1 MNPTATS
8 AGEVPD
14 AAGVPPRPA
23 LGPAKL
29 ALFALIP
36 VTVLAL
42 VAEVLAAVTIERTTR
57 IELGEATGDRSYL
70 MRMGNWPWSRSARTP
85 LNSLGFP
92 GPEFPDSATPKRCVH
107 VVFIGDSFVFG
118 DGVDGDS
125 SFVSLVGRSLATTDG
140 ERCVRVFNL
149 GERGSTIPRQARRLR
164 EVRSLLKPDLV
175 ILAQYQNDLADLDA
189 PEPRDLRRS
198 VPDPTAAAPRAPT
211 SEAAAATAAATA
223 AADRFSFLSPRI
235 VRLLSYHAF
244 AALITS
250 GIHRDELRHWS
261 VIADTAR
268 RADARRLM
276 AAYTTSFDSLAT
288 ELAADSIAFG
298 TIILPSKFDVMAG
311 RYPEEDFFLR
321 LAATH
326 GLPTLRIFPL
336 LDARRSPYAFL
347 MYDGHLN
354 EHGNRLV
361 ATAVGDWIA
370 SLDAAPFPRLRA
382 ASGSAP

>member
-8 AGEVPD
+8 AGEAPD

-42 VAEVLAAVTIERTTR
+42 VAEALAAVTIERTTR
-57 IELGEATGDRSYL
+57 IEVDESTGGRSYV
-70 MRMGNWPWSRSARTP
+70 MRMGNWPWSRTARTP

-92 GPEFPDSATPKRCVH
+92 GPEFPDSTTPKRCVH

-125 SFVSLVGRSLATTDG
+125 SFVSIVGRTLAASDQ
-140 ERCVRVFNL
+140 ERCVRTFNL

-164 EVRSLLKPDLV
+164 EVRGSLKPDLV

-189 PEPRDLRRS
+189 PEPRDLRLS
-198 VPDPTAAAPRAPT
+198 APGPTATAPRPPA
-211 SEAAAATAAATA
+211 SDAAAV
-223 AADRFSFLSPRI
+223 DRFSFLNPRL

-261 VIADTAR
+261 VIADSSR
-268 RADARRLM
+268 HADARRLM
-276 AAYTTSFDSLAT
+276 ATYTASFDSLAT

-298 TIILPSKFDVMAG
+298 TIVLPSKFDVMAG
-311 RYPEEDFFLR
+311 RYPEEEFFLG
-321 LAATH
+321 LSAAH
-326 GLPTLRIFPL
+326 RLPTLRIFPL
-336 LDARRSPYAFL
+336 LDAQRAPYVFL

-361 ATAVGDWIA
+361 ATAVSDWVG
-370 SLDAAPFPRLRA
+370 SLDAAPFPRRRA
-382 ASGSAP
+382 ASGIAP